1 MLPVGQVIQYR
12 EAMSIQHIAIDRIS
26 SFPRRASNCSSRITC
41 LTSVLL
47 VAFLGLALSSPSSE
61 PPPRPE
67 VQQAWLS
74 KANRHEKAGWVY
86 IHIEGAPRA
95 RGFQHGYL
103 LAPEIKQAINATRA
117 DWEYLS
123 ATKWAWLLAK
133 ADALFARKIDPENLA
148 ELDGIAEGLQAA
160 GVPSSRAEIIAY
172 NAYLELGWYWWP
184 QELKKIKDG
193 KAKLGRQSCSSFI
206 ATGSMTADGGVVLGH
221 NTMDGYHMAPANVI
235 LDIVPEKGH
244 RIFMQ
249 ASPGWI
255 HSGTDFFI
263 TAAGLVG
270 SETTIG
276 DFDGFDAKG
285 IPEFSRMRRAT
296 QDANSIDE
304 WCAIMKRGNNGGYAN
319 AWLLGDVN
327 SGEIARLELGLKYV
341 GFEKKRDG
349 YFIGSNI
356 AEDPKVLRFETT
368 SHDTD
373 IRVSNIA
380 RRLRWK
386 QLMSQQAGKID
397 LEAAERFEADHFDV
411 YLGEEH
417 PGERSLCGHWELES
431 KPIQQWPTVPNGA
444 WGTIDGKVVDAKMAK
459 QMKFMARWGSAC
471 GLAFDAPKFLAAH
484 PQFDWMKDILQS
496 RPSEPWTPF
505 AAGEQQ

>member
-1 MLPVGQVIQYR
+1 M
-12 EAMSIQHIAIDRIS
+12 IDKECIDLDRT
-26 SFPRRASNCSSRITC
+26 FCRASHAHTRNPRSDC
-41 LTSVLL
+41 LVCLL
-47 VAFLGLALSSPSSE
+47 VVAFLALSLSSRGTE
-61 PPPRPE
+61 APPRPE
-67 VQQAWLS
+67 VQQAWLG

-86 IHIEGAPRA
+86 VHIEGAPRV

-103 LAPEIKQAINATRA
+103 LAPEIKQGIKAIRA
-117 DWEYLS
+117 DWEYQT
-123 ATKWAWLLAK
+123 ATKWPWLTVK
-133 ADALFARKIDPENLA
+133 ADAMFARKIDKENLA
-148 ELDGIAEGLQAA
+148 ELEGIVEGLQAA

-172 NAYLELGWYWWP
+172 NGYLELSWYWWP
-184 QELKKIKDG
+184 QELKKVKDG
-193 KAKLGRQSCSSFI
+193 KVKLGRQSCSAFV

-235 LDIVPEKGH
+235 LDIVPNKGH

-249 ASPGWI
+249 TAPGWI

-263 TAAGLVG
+263 TDAGLVG
-270 SETTIG
+270 AETTIG
-276 DFDGFDAKG
+276 GFEGFEAKG

-296 QDANSIDE
+296 QDADSIDE

-327 SGEIARLELGLKYV
+327 SGEIARLELALKYV

-349 YFIGSNI
+349 YFVGSNI
-356 AEDPKVLRFETT
+356 AEDPKVLRLETS
-368 SHDTD
+368 SHETD
-373 IRVSNIA
+373 IRQSNVA

-386 QLMSQQAGKID
+386 QLMSQYAGKID
-397 LEAAERFEADHFDV
+397 VEAAERFEADHYDF

-431 KPIQQWPTVPNGA
+431 KPIQQWPTVPNDA

-459 QMKFMARWGSAC
+459 RMTFMARWGSAC
-471 GLAFDAPKFLAAH
+471 GLSFEAPKFLAAH
-484 PQFDWMKDILQS
+484 PQFDWMKDNLPS
-496 RPSEPWTPF
+496 RPAEPWTPF
-505 AAGEQQ
+505 TAGERQ